1 MWLFMQPYSKPMK
14 ILNFIA
20 DNLAPLTLLGAVI
33 AFFYPPAF
41 LIFKDIF
48 LWLFAAT
55 MFSLGLVLKPEE
67 LGDTLTRP
75 ISIAQGLVTQYTV
88 MPALGFLAAWL
99 VDLPPEVAVGLII
112 VACAPGAMAS
122 NVVVFLAGGAVAYSI
137 ALTTVAT
144 VLSPLLTPALV
155 QWLGGAF
162 LPVEFWPLMKTILLT
177 VVLPLF
183 LGMMTRRLLQENAQP
198 LVAASPAVAVIAIV
212 VICSYAI
219 AANES
224 RLVQLGP
231 ALLGVVI
238 VVNLAGYVLGW
249 LFAKFYGFDLRHKV
263 ALSIEIGMQNA
274 GLGVA
279 LALKHF
285 EPEAA
290 LPGAIFA
297 VWCVLTAAGFSS
309 YLRKKRS
316 IAAAI

>member
-1 MWLFMQPYSKPMK
+1 MK

-20 DNLAPLTLLGAVI
+20 DNLAPLTLLGAIV

-41 LIFKDIF
+41 LIFKDVF

-67 LGDTLTRP
+67 LNDTLQRP
-75 ISIAQGLVTQYTV
+75 KAIAQGLLTQYTV
-88 MPALGFLAAWL
+88 MPLLGFVAAWA
-99 VDLPPEVAVGLII
+99 VNLPPEVAVGLII

-144 VLSPLLTPALV
+144 LLSPLLTPALV
-155 QWLGGAF
+155 QWLGGAY

-183 LGMMTRRLLQENAQP
+183 LGMMTRRLLGERATP
-198 LVAASPAVAVIAIV
+198 LVLASPAIAVIAIV

-219 AANES
+219 ATNES
-224 RLVQLGP
+224 RLLQLGP
-231 ALLGVVI
+231 ALLGAVI
-238 VVNLAGYVLGW
+238 LVNMGGYLAGW
-249 LFAKFYGFDLRHKV
+249 LLARAYGFDLRHQV

-285 EPEAA
+285 PPEAA
-290 LPGAIFA
+290 LPGALFA

-309 YLRKKRS
+309 YLRRRQRLNPS
-316 IAAAI
+316 

>member
-1 MWLFMQPYSKPMK
+1 MK

-20 DNLAPLTLLGAVI
+20 DNLAPLTLLGAIV

-41 LIFKDIF
+41 LIFKDVF

-55 MFSLGLVLKPEE
+55 MFSLGLVLQPEE
-67 LGDTLTRP
+67 LTDTVKRP
-75 ISIAQGLVTQYTV
+75 KAIAQGLLTQYTV
-88 MPALGFLAAWL
+88 MPALGFVAAWL

-155 QWLGGAF
+155 QWLGGAY

-183 LGMMTRRLLQENAQP
+183 LGMVTRRVLGDRAAP
-198 LVAASPAVAVIAIV
+198 LVSASPAIAVIAIV

-224 RLVQLGP
+224 RLLQLGP
-231 ALLGVVI
+231 SLLAVVI
-238 VVNLAGYVLGW
+238 LVNAGGYLAGW
-249 LFAKFYGFDLRHKV
+249 LLAKVYGFDLRHKV

-285 EPEAA
+285 PPEAA

-297 VWCVLTAAGFSS
+297 VWCVLTAAGFSG